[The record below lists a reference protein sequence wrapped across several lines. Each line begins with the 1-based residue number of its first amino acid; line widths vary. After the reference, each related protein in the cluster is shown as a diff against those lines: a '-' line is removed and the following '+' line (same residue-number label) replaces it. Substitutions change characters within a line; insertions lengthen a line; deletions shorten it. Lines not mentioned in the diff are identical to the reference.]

1 MSTCARCGATF
12 SCAMVAGEEAAAGAG
27 ENINV
32 DGASTLTDADAAP
45 RCWCTYLPAVV
56 ALPSEPGGA
65 CWCPTCLAAHI
76 AAR

>member
-1 MSTCARCGATF
+1 
-12 SCAMVAGEEAAAGAG
+12 MVAGEEGAAASVGA
-27 ENINV
+27 IANV
-32 DGASTLTDADAAP
+32 DANVGDTATMADAGRAVDAAAA

-76 AAR
+76 AAAAAGP